1 MGVERNIDITAGQR
15 KTILT
20 LLARHLPGTE
30 AWVYGS
36 RAKWT
41 SRPQS
46 DLDLVVFATPEQR
59 RGVGNLREAFE
70 ESDLPFR
77 VDLFVWDEVPET
89 FREQIEVEHAVLAVA
104 PKPPSSRNSGMVGE
118 WVESTLGEVADFLS
132 GGTPAKSRAEYWGGS
147 IPWVSAKDMKRFRL
161 EDTEDHVTEVG
172 VDNGTKLVPEGTVLL
187 LARGM
192 TLINDVP
199 ICVAQRPMT
208 FNQDVK
214 ALRPK
219 PQVAPEYLPYL
230 LLGNKQRLLSLV
242 DLAGHGTGRLNSDEL
257 KALDIVLP
265 ACPEQQR
272 AIARILGTL
281 DDKIELNRRMNE
293 TLEAMAQVL
302 FKDWFVDFGPVR
314 AKAEGRDSSLPL
326 PLAALFPARLDHSD
340 LGEIPQGW
348 ELSSLSEVIE
358 VNPIRSLR
366 KGEIAPY
373 LDMANMPTRGHT
385 PGCVVDR
392 PFGSGMRFIDG
403 DTLVARIT
411 PCLENGKIAF
421 VDFLKDGQIGWGSTE
436 YIVLRPK
443 QPLPAE
449 FAYCLARSVEFREFA
464 VQNMTGSSG
473 RQRVPARSLEHFRLA
488 ICPEPI
494 SDAFG
499 RAVRPMFARAS
510 EAAAETRT
518 LAALRDSLLA
528 KLISGELRI
537 SDGEGLIERA
547 V

>member
-15 KTILT
+15 KTILA
-20 LLARHLPGTE
+20 LLERHLPGTE

-46 DLDLVVFATPEQR
+46 DLDLVVFATLGQR

-89 FREQIEVEHAVLAVA
+89 FREEIEAEHAVLAVA

-132 GGTPAKSRAEYWGGS
+132 GGTPAKSCAEYWSGS

-161 EDTEDHVTEVG
+161 EDTEDHVTEIG
-172 VDNGTKLVPEGTVLL
+172 VDNGTRLVPEGTVLL

-192 TLINDVP
+192 TLLNDVP

-214 ALRPK
+214 ALRAK
-219 PQVAPEYLPYL
+219 PHVAPEYLPYL

-272 AIARILGTL
+272 AIARIFGTL

-293 TLEAMAQVL
+293 TLEAVARAL

-314 AKAEGRDSSLPL
+314 AKAEGRGPVLPQSL
-326 PLAALFPARLDHSD
+326 ADLFPARLVHSE
-340 LGEIPQGW
+340 LGEIPEGW
-348 ELSSLSEVIE
+348 EMGTLDDVAEHRRRSVRSSQIDPETPYIALEHMPKRCIALSKWTTSERVESNKFHFKQGDILFGKLRPYFHKVGVAPTDGICSTDIVVIRPKQRMSFGFALGHVSSLEF
-358 VNPIRSLR
+358 VNYTDAGSMGTRMPRTNWNEMARYRIVLPPASIAKSFDTLIRSL
-366 KGEIAPY
+366 
-373 LDMANMPTRGHT
+373 
-385 PGCVVDR
+385 VDR
-392 PFGSGMRFIDG
+392 I
-403 DTLVARIT
+403 
-411 PCLENGKIAF
+411 IAN
-421 VDFLKDGQIGWGSTE
+421 IHES
-436 YIVLRPK
+436 
-443 QPLPAE
+443 
-449 FAYCLARSVEFREFA
+449 
-464 VQNMTGSSG
+464 
-473 RQRVPARSLEHFRLA
+473 
-488 ICPEPI
+488 
-494 SDAFG
+494 
-499 RAVRPMFARAS
+499 
-510 EAAAETRT
+510 RT
-518 LAALRDSLLA
+518 LASERDALLPKLA
-528 KLISGELRI
+528 SGELSVWGAAKFPGRT
-537 SDGEGLIERA
+537 